1 MEGPVSLEQEK
12 SDADNVLFKKL
23 RKLINLI
30 DQLRDCGVNE
40 YIKLPRICSL
50 GTQSSGKSSVLESIV
65 GLDFL
70 PRGDGVVTRRP
81 LELRLCHINSGQPW
95 AIFEERKGKKFTD
108 FIEVR
113 KTIEALTDEVCKTDK
128 NIVDKPIVLNVYSQT
143 CPDLTLVDLPGVTR
157 VPVGNQPKNIEEIT
171 KNMAIRYIDDPLTII
186 LCVIAANSDIATSD
200 GLKLAKEID
209 TTGSRTLGVLTKL
222 DIMDAGTDARK
233 ALLGEEIPLKLGYV
247 GVKNRSKQDLLDK
260 IPMILAAKRE
270 KEFFKSH
277 PVYKNM
283 PQGYLGTDLLINKL
297 TKIYFRIIRENLP
310 RIVKAINDR
319 VKTAEEELA
328 SLGQPMPTDDAGK
341 MSMLWNMLNEY
352 CDIFRNV
359 LKGKYDN
366 KRLSFLKEEGGFK
379 IKILYKKLLE
389 EFTGDYKATAGY
401 TDENINYALTIHE
414 GDSIPGFP
422 SVDAFIYLLRP
433 QLEKLKD
440 PIEEC
445 FQNVFQYLDFLSGK
459 ILERTFTR
467 FPQAIN
473 DMGDLISNYLI
484 EERDKTKYI
493 VDSVVDMEINY
504 LFTNDYD
511 YLNNFTTFMPKQAP
525 QPRPVYNNQQ
535 GQPGMGGQG
544 QPGQM
549 PQNNMQGNNMGQG
562 GMGPGMGQMN
572 QDIRPQPPVDAKS
585 IFIKEIRNRIEA
597 YFKLIVRNLR
607 DSIPKIMGNYLVKE
621 IEDNMQIKLYNKLYN
636 AREMTDLLNE
646 PESVA
651 ERRKELN
658 EMIKVMR
665 NAQKIIRRDPDLM
678 TVMQININDSDI
690 ITPSEQKAKEEKAKP
705 KTDPFKN
712 MNMKEPAFK
721 APAPKPEPVQQPA
734 APAQPKPAA
743 SQPAKKGYGNLFGNY
758 K

>member
-1 MEGPVSLEQEK
+1 MSKDTGDDDK
-12 SDADNVLFKKL
+12 DNVLFKKL

-95 AIFEERKGKKFTD
+95 AVFEERKGVKFTD
-108 FIEVR
+108 FVKVR
-113 KTIEALTDEVCKTDK
+113 ETIEALTDEVCKTNK
-128 NIVDKPIVLNVYSQT
+128 NIIDKPIVLNVYSQT

-157 VPVGNQPKNIEEIT
+157 VPIGDQPKNIEQIT
-171 KNMAIRYIDDPLTII
+171 KDMARRYVEDPLTII

-200 GLKLAKEID
+200 GLMLAKDID
-209 TTGSRTLGVLTKL
+209 VAGTRTLGVLTKL
-222 DIMDAGTDARK
+222 DIMDAGTDAK
-233 ALLGEEIPLKLGYV
+233 KVLMNEEIPLKLGYV
-247 GVKNRSKQDLLDK
+247 GVKNRSKQDLNNK
-260 IPMILAAKRE
+260 ISMAETQRKER
-270 KEFFKSH
+270 EFFKTH
-277 PVYKNM
+277 PVYKNL
-283 PQGYLGTDLLINKL
+283 PAGHLGTEVLINKL

-319 VKTAEEELA
+319 VKTAEEELQG
-328 SLGQPMPTDDAGK
+328 LGQPMPTDDAGK
-341 MSMLWNMLNEY
+341 MSMLWNMINEY
-352 CDIFRNV
+352 CDVFRKV
-359 LKGKYDN
+359 LQGKYNN
-366 KRLSFLKEEGGFK
+366 KRVNFLEGEGGFK

-401 TDENINYALTIHE
+401 SDENINYALTIHE

-445 FQNVFQYLDFLSGK
+445 FQEVFQYLDFLSGK
-459 ILERTFTR
+459 IMEKTFTR

-473 DMGDLISNYLI
+473 DMTDLVSNYLM
-484 EERDKTKYI
+484 EERDKTKYLI
-493 VDSVVDMEINY
+493 DSVVDMEINY

-511 YLNNFTTFMPKQAP
+511 YLNNFTTFIPKQAR
-525 QPRPVYNNQQ
+525 QSQVMNDNK
-535 GQPGMGGQG
+535 GDGKG
-544 QPGQM
+544 
-549 PQNNMQGNNMGQG
+549 GNN
-562 GMGPGMGQMN
+562 N
-572 QDIRPQPPVDAKS
+572 LNNEIKPQPPIDAKN
-585 IFIKEIRNRIEA
+585 IFINEIRNRIEA

-621 IEDNMQIKLYNKLYN
+621 IEENMQLKLYNKLYN
-636 AREMTDLLNE
+636 AREMTDLLSE

-658 EMIKVMR
+658 DMIKVMR
-665 NAQKIIRRDPDLM
+665 NAQKILRRDPDLM
-678 TVMQININDSDI
+678 TVMQINISDND
-690 ITPSEQKAKEEKAKP
+690 ITSTQASKKKEEPKKIEKKDSKPAEKPKAPPAKP
-705 KTDPFKN
+705 S
-712 MNMKEPAFK
+712 
-721 APAPKPEPVQQPA
+721 PAPEGDK
-734 APAQPKPAA
+734 K
-743 SQPAKKGYGNLFGNY
+743 KKGYGNLFG
-758 K
+758 

>member
-1 MEGPVSLEQEK
+1 MSKDNSEDK
-12 SDADNVLFKKL
+12 DNVLFRKL

-81 LELRLCHINSGQPW
+81 LELRLCHINSGEPW
-95 AIFEERKGKKFTD
+95 AIFEERKGTKFTD
-108 FIEVR
+108 FVKVR
-113 KTIEALTDEVCKTDK
+113 ETIEALTDEVCKTNK
-128 NIVDKPIVLNVYSQT
+128 NIIDKPIVLNVYSQT

-157 VPVGNQPKNIEEIT
+157 VPIGDQPKNIEEIT
-171 KNMAIRYIDDPLTII
+171 KNMARRYVDDPLTII

-200 GLKLAKEID
+200 GLMLAKEID
-209 TTGSRTLGVLTKL
+209 TSGTRTLGVLTKL

-233 ALLGEEIPLKLGYV
+233 ALMNEEIPLKLGYV
-247 GVKNRSKQDLLDK
+247 GVKNRSKQDLNNK
-260 IPMILAAKRE
+260 ISMAETARKE

-277 PVYKNM
+277 PAYKNL
-283 PQGYLGTDLLINKL
+283 PAGHLGTDVLINKL

-310 RIVKAINDR
+310 RIVKAINER
-319 VKTAEEELA
+319 LKTAEEELQ

-341 MSMLWNMLNEY
+341 MSLLWNMINEY
-352 CDIFRNV
+352 CDVFRKV
-359 LKGKYDN
+359 LQGKYNN
-366 KRLSFLKEEGGFK
+366 KRVNFLEGEGGFK

-401 TDENINYALTIHE
+401 SDENINYALTIHE

-445 FQNVFQYLDFLSGK
+445 FQEVFQYLDFLSGK
-459 ILERTFTR
+459 IMEKTFTR

-473 DMGDLISNYLI
+473 DMTDLVSNYLM
-484 EERDKTKYI
+484 EERDKTKYLI
-493 VDSVVDMEINY
+493 DSIVDMEINY

-511 YLNNFTTFMPKQAP
+511 YLNNFTTFIPKSNKP
-525 QPRPVYNNQQ
+525 S
-535 GQPGMGGQG
+535 
-544 QPGQM
+544 
-549 PQNNMQGNNMGQG
+549 QNNMSGGNDGKNQGNNN
-562 GMGPGMGQMN
+562 MN
-572 QDIRPQPPVDAKS
+572 NDINPQPPIDAKN

-607 DSIPKIMGNYLVKE
+607 DSVPKIMGNYLVKE
-621 IEDNMQIKLYNKLYN
+621 IEENMQLKLYNKLYN
-636 AREMTDLLNE
+636 AREMTDLLSE

-658 EMIKVMR
+658 DMIKVMR

-690 ITPSEQKAKEEKAKP
+690 TNTANTTETKKKEEPPKKITTTAEKKEVKPPAPEKP
-705 KTDPFKN
+705 KVDPKTKEQPDDKN
-712 MNMKEPAFK
+712 KK
-721 APAPKPEPVQQPA
+721 
-734 APAQPKPAA
+734 
-743 SQPAKKGYGNLFGNY
+743 KKGYGNLFG
-758 K
+758 

>member
-1 MEGPVSLEQEK
+1 MSKDTGEDDK
-12 SDADNVLFKKL
+12 DNVLFKKL

-95 AIFEERKGKKFTD
+95 AIFEERKGVKFTD
-108 FIEVR
+108 FIKVR
-113 KTIEALTDEVCKTDK
+113 ETIEALTDEVCKTNK
-128 NIVDKPIVLNVYSQT
+128 NIIDKPIVLNVYSQT

-157 VPVGNQPKNIEEIT
+157 VPIGDQPKNIEQIT
-171 KNMAIRYIDDPLTII
+171 KDMARRYVEDPLTII

-200 GLKLAKEID
+200 GLMLAKEID
-209 TTGSRTLGVLTKL
+209 VNGTRTLGVLTKL
-222 DIMDAGTDARK
+222 DIMDAGTDAK
-233 ALLGEEIPLKLGYV
+233 KVLMNEEIPLKLGYV
-247 GVKNRSKQDLLDK
+247 GVKNRSKQDLNNK
-260 IPMILAAKRE
+260 ISMAETQRKER
-270 KEFFKSH
+270 EFFKSH
-277 PVYKNM
+277 PVYKNL
-283 PQGYLGTDLLINKL
+283 PAGHLGTEVLINKL

-319 VKTAEEELA
+319 VKTAEEELQ

-341 MSMLWNMLNEY
+341 MSMLWNMINEY
-352 CDIFRNV
+352 CDVFRKV
-359 LKGKYDN
+359 LQGKYNN
-366 KRLSFLKEEGGFK
+366 KRVNFLEGEGGFK

-389 EFTGDYKATAGY
+389 EYTENYKATAGY

-445 FQNVFQYLDFLSGK
+445 FQEVFQYLDFLSGK
-459 ILERTFTR
+459 IMEKTFTR
-467 FPQAIN
+467 FPQAVN
-473 DMGDLISNYLI
+473 DMTDLVSNYLM
-484 EERDKTKYI
+484 EERDKTKYLI
-493 VDSVVDMEINY
+493 DSVVDMEINY

-511 YLNNFTTFMPKQAP
+511 YLNNFTTFIPKQKP
-525 QPRPVYNNQQ
+525 N
-535 GQPGMGGQG
+535 
-544 QPGQM
+544 
-549 PQNNMQGNNMGQG
+549 QGNTG
-562 GMGPGMGQMN
+562 GSNDGKGGTN
-572 QDIRPQPPVDAKS
+572 NIDNKPQPPIDAKN
-585 IFIKEIRNRIEA
+585 IFINEIRNRIEA

-621 IEDNMQIKLYNKLYN
+621 IEENMQLKLYNKLYN
-636 AREMTDLLNE
+636 AREMTDLLSE
-646 PESVA
+646 PESIA

-658 EMIKVMR
+658 DMIKVMK
-665 NAQKIIRRDPDLM
+665 NAQKILRRDPDLM
-678 TVMQININDSDI
+678 TVMQINISDSDI
-690 ITPSEQKAKEEKAKP
+690 TNTTASKKKEKEEPKKP
-705 KTDPFKN
+705 EK
-712 MNMKEPAFK
+712 KETKPPAEKPK
-721 APAPKPEPVQQPA
+721 APAQNPLKPSPGA
-734 APAQPKPAA
+734 TDDKK
-743 SQPAKKGYGNLFGNY
+743 KKGYGNLFG
-758 K
+758 

>member
-1 MEGPVSLEQEK
+1 MSKDTNDEN
-12 SDADNVLFKKL
+12 DNILFKKL

-40 YIKLPRICSL
+40 YIKLPRICSF

-113 KTIEALTDEVCKTDK
+113 KTIEALTDEVCGKEC
-128 NIVDKPIVLNVYSQT
+128 NILDKPIVLNVYSQT

-157 VPVGNQPKNIEEIT
+157 VPIKGQPANIEEVT
-171 KNMAIRYIDDPLTII
+171 KNMCRRYADDPLTII

-233 ALLGEEIPLKLGYV
+233 ALMNEEIPLKLGYV
-247 GVKNRSKQDLLDK
+247 GVKNRSKQDLIDK
-260 IPMILAAKRE
+260 IPMAEASRKER
-270 KEFFKSH
+270 EFFKSH
-277 PVYKNM
+277 PAYKNL
-283 PQGYLGTDLLINKL
+283 PAGHLGTDVLINKL

-310 RIVKAINDR
+310 RIIKAINDR

-328 SLGQPMPTDDAGK
+328 GLGQPMPTDDAGK
-341 MSMLWNMLNEY
+341 MSLLWNMINEY
-352 CDIFRNV
+352 CDIFRKV
-359 LKGKYDN
+359 LQGKFNNKGQ
-366 KRLSFLKEEGGFK
+366 SFLEGEGGFK

-389 EFTGDYKATAGY
+389 EFTGNYKATAGY
-401 TDENINYALTIHE
+401 RDEDINYALTIHE

-445 FQNVFQYLDFLSGK
+445 FQEVFQYLDFLSGK
-459 ILERTFTR
+459 ILEKTFTR
-467 FPQAIN
+467 FPQAVN
-473 DMGDLISNYLI
+473 DMSDLVSNYLM
-484 EERDKTKYI
+484 EERDKTKYLIDSI
-493 VDSVVDMEINY
+493 VEMEINY

-511 YLNNFTTFMPKQAP
+511 YLNNYTTFIPKQSQQNMSNSP
-525 QPRPVYNNQQ
+525 SGSDINNKNNINTN
-535 GQPGMGGQG
+535 
-544 QPGQM
+544 
-549 PQNNMQGNNMGQG
+549 NNMNNE
-562 GMGPGMGQMN
+562 
-572 QDIRPQPPVDAKS
+572 IKPQQPFDAKT

-607 DSIPKIMGNYLVKE
+607 DSIPKIMGNFLVKE
-621 IEDNMQIKLYNKLYN
+621 IQENMQLKLYNKLYN

-646 PESVA
+646 PESIA

-658 EMIKVMR
+658 DMIKVMR

-690 ITPSEQKAKEEKAKP
+690 TPSKPEKENKKKEEKKQPIEKKDSKP
-705 KTDPFKN
+705 VSEKI
-712 MNMKEPAFK
+712 
-721 APAPKPEPVQQPA
+721 
-734 APAQPKPAA
+734 KPAT
-743 SQPAKKGYGNLFGNY
+743 PALKPPAGGEKKKNFGNLFG
-758 K
+758 

>member
-1 MEGPVSLEQEK
+1 MTTKDTGE
-12 SDADNVLFKKL
+12 DNDNILFKKL

-81 LELRLCHINSGQPW
+81 LELRLNHINSGQPW
-95 AIFEERKGKKFTD
+95 AIFEERKGQKFTD
-108 FIEVR
+108 FIKVR
-113 KTIEALTDEVCKTDK
+113 ETIEALTDEICKVDK
-128 NIVDKPIVLNVYSQT
+128 NIVDKPIVLNVYSPT

-157 VPVGNQPKNIEEIT
+157 VPVGDQPKNIEQIT
-171 KNMAIRYIDDPLTII
+171 KDMARRYAEDPLTII

-200 GLKLAKEID
+200 GLMLAKEID
-209 TTGSRTLGVLTKL
+209 VTGTRTLGVLTKL
-222 DIMDAGTDARK
+222 DIMDAGTDARR
-233 ALLGEEIPLKLGYV
+233 ALLNEEIPLKLGYV
-247 GVKNRSKQDLLDK
+247 GVKNRSKQDLVNKLSMAETSRK
-260 IPMILAAKRE
+260 ER
-270 KEFFKSH
+270 EFFKSH
-277 PVYKNM
+277 PVYKNL
-283 PQGYLGTDLLINKL
+283 PAGHLGTDVLINKL

-310 RIVKAINDR
+310 RIIKAINDR
-319 VKTAEEELA
+319 LKEAEEELQ

-341 MSMLWNMLNEY
+341 MSLLWNMINEY

-359 LKGKYDN
+359 LQGKFNN
-366 KRLSFLKEEGGFK
+366 KRLSFLDGEGGYK

-389 EFTGDYKATAGY
+389 EFTGDYKATKGY

-445 FQNVFQYLDFLSGK
+445 FQNVFQYLDLLSGK
-459 ILERTFTR
+459 ILEKTFTR

-473 DMGDLISNYLI
+473 DMTDLVTNYLM
-484 EERDKTKYI
+484 EERDKTKYL
-493 VDSVVDMEINY
+493 VDSIVDMEINY
-504 LFTNDYD
+504 LFTNDPE
-511 YLNNFTTFMPKQAP
+511 YLNNFTTFIPKNQ
-525 QPRPVYNNQQ
+525 RPVSNIQPGSQGQQ
-535 GQPGMGGQG
+535 GGPGA
-544 QPGQM
+544 
-549 PQNNMQGNNMGQG
+549 QNNNINN
-562 GMGPGMGQMN
+562 N
-572 QDIRPQPPVDAKS
+572 IDTRPQPPIDAKN

-607 DSIPKIMGNYLVKE
+607 DSIPKIMGNFLVKE
-621 IEDNMQIKLYNKLYN
+621 IQENMQLKLYNKLYN

-658 EMIKVMR
+658 DMIKVMR

-678 TVMQININDSDI
+678 STMQINISDED
-690 ITPSEQKAKEEKAKP
+690 ITSHSKKDTKKEEHEKTEP
-705 KTDPFKN
+705 K
-712 MNMKEPAFK
+712 
-721 APAPKPEPVQQPA
+721 KPEPKKEEIKKEEPKKEPVK
-734 APAQPKPAA
+734 PAQGKTED
-743 SQPAKKGYGNLFGNY
+743 KKGDKKKGGYGNLFG
-758 K
+758 

>member
-1 MEGPVSLEQEK
+1 MSKDTGDDDK
-12 SDADNVLFKKL
+12 DNVLFKKL

-95 AIFEERKGKKFTD
+95 AVFEERKGVKFTD
-108 FIEVR
+108 FVKVR
-113 KTIEALTDEVCKTDK
+113 ETIEALTDEVCKTNK
-128 NIVDKPIVLNVYSQT
+128 NIIDKPIVLNVYSQT

-157 VPVGNQPKNIEEIT
+157 VPIGDQPKNIEQIT
-171 KNMAIRYIDDPLTII
+171 KDMARRYVEDPLTII

-200 GLKLAKEID
+200 GLMLAKDID
-209 TTGSRTLGVLTKL
+209 VAGTRTLGVLTKL
-222 DIMDAGTDARK
+222 DIMDAGTDAK
-233 ALLGEEIPLKLGYV
+233 KVLMNEEIPLKLGYV
-247 GVKNRSKQDLLDK
+247 GVKNRSKQDLNNQISMAETQRK
-260 IPMILAAKRE
+260 ER
-270 KEFFKSH
+270 EFFKTH
-277 PVYKNM
+277 PVYKNL
-283 PQGYLGTDLLINKL
+283 PAGHLGTEVLINKL

-319 VKTAEEELA
+319 VKTAEEELQG
-328 SLGQPMPTDDAGK
+328 LGQPMPTDDAGK
-341 MSMLWNMLNEY
+341 MSMLWNMINEY
-352 CDIFRNV
+352 CDVFRKV
-359 LKGKYDN
+359 LQGKYNN
-366 KRLSFLKEEGGFK
+366 KRVNFLEGEGGFK

-445 FQNVFQYLDFLSGK
+445 FQEVFQYLDFLSGK
-459 ILERTFTR
+459 IMEKTFTR

-473 DMGDLISNYLI
+473 DMTDLVSNYLM
-484 EERDKTKYI
+484 EERDKTKYLI
-493 VDSVVDMEINY
+493 DSVVDMEINY

-511 YLNNFTTFMPKQAP
+511 YLNNFTTFIPKQAR
-525 QPRPVYNNQQ
+525 QSQVMNDNK
-535 GQPGMGGQG
+535 GDGKG
-544 QPGQM
+544 
-549 PQNNMQGNNMGQG
+549 GNN
-562 GMGPGMGQMN
+562 N
-572 QDIRPQPPVDAKS
+572 LNNEIKPQPPIDAKN
-585 IFIKEIRNRIEA
+585 IFINEIRNRIEA

-621 IEDNMQIKLYNKLYN
+621 IEENMQLKLYNKLYN
-636 AREMTDLLNE
+636 AREMTDLLSE

-658 EMIKVMR
+658 DMIKVMR
-665 NAQKIIRRDPDLM
+665 NAQKILRRDPDLM
-678 TVMQININDSDI
+678 TVMQINISDND
-690 ITPSEQKAKEEKAKP
+690 ITGTQASKKKEEPKKIEKKDSKPVAEKPKAPPAKP
-705 KTDPFKN
+705 S
-712 MNMKEPAFK
+712 
-721 APAPKPEPVQQPA
+721 PAPEGDK
-734 APAQPKPAA
+734 K
-743 SQPAKKGYGNLFGNY
+743 KKGYGNLFG
-758 K
+758 

>member
-1 MEGPVSLEQEK
+1 MSQEPEDEK
-12 SDADNVLFKKL
+12 DNILFKKL

-81 LELRLCHINSGQPW
+81 LELRLCHINNGEPW
-95 AIFEERKGKKFTD
+95 AVFEERKGIKFKD
-108 FIEVR
+108 FVKVR
-113 KTIEALTDEVCKTDK
+113 ETIEALTDEVCGKDK
-128 NIVDKPIVLNVYSQT
+128 NILDKPIVLNVYSQT

-157 VPVGNQPKNIEEIT
+157 VPIEGQPYNIEEIT
-171 KNMAIRYIDDPLTII
+171 KNMAIRYIEDPLTII

-222 DIMDAGTDARK
+222 DIMDAGTDAKK
-233 ALLGEEIPLKLGYV
+233 ALMNEEIPLKLGYV
-247 GVKNRSKQDLLDK
+247 GVKNRSKLDLNNK
-260 IPMILAAKRE
+260 ISMAETARKE
-270 KEFFKSH
+270 KEFFKTH
-277 PVYKNM
+277 PVYKNL
-283 PQGYLGTDLLINKL
+283 PAGHLGTSVLINKL
-297 TKIYFRIIRENLP
+297 TKIYFKIIRENLP
-310 RIVKAINDR
+310 RIVKAINER
-319 VKTAEEELA
+319 VKTAEEELQG
-328 SLGQPMPTDDAGK
+328 LGQPMPTDEAGK
-341 MSMLWNMLNEY
+341 MSLLWNMINEF
-352 CDIFRNV
+352 CDMFRKV
-359 LKGKYDN
+359 LQGKVNN
-366 KRLSFLKEEGGFK
+366 KRTNFLEGEGGFK

-389 EFTGDYKATAGY
+389 EFTDDYKATAGY
-401 TDENINYALTIHE
+401 RDEDINYALTIHE

-445 FQNVFQYLDFLSGK
+445 FQEVFQYIDFLSGK
-459 ILERTFTR
+459 IMEKTFTR

-473 DMGDLISNYLI
+473 DMTDLVSNYLI
-484 EERDKTKYI
+484 EERDKTKYLI
-493 VDSVVDMEINY
+493 DCVVDMELNY

-511 YLNNFTTFMPKQAP
+511 YLNNFTTFIPKQH
-525 QPRPVYNNQQ
+525 QQ
-535 GQPGMGGQG
+535 HHSN
-544 QPGQM
+544 
-549 PQNNMQGNNMGQG
+549 PQNTNEFK
-562 GMGPGMGQMN
+562 PE
-572 QDIRPQPPVDAKS
+572 PPIDAKN

-607 DSIPKIMGNYLVKE
+607 DCIPKIMGNFLVKE
-621 IEDNMQIKLYNKLYN
+621 IQENMQLKLYNKLYN

-646 PESVA
+646 PENIA

-658 EMIKVMR
+658 DMIKVMK

-690 ITPSEQKAKEEKAKP
+690 ANTGNNTNAKEEKHKNEIKNEIKIES
-705 KTDPFKN
+705 KTKSEPTHPALSKN
-712 MNMKEPAFK
+712 K
-721 APAPKPEPVQQPA
+721 
-734 APAQPKPAA
+734 
-743 SQPAKKGYGNLFGNY
+743 SKGNYTNLFG
-758 K
+758 

>member
-1 MEGPVSLEQEK
+1 MSKDTKEAKDNGESED
-12 SDADNVLFKKL
+12 SDNVLFKKL

-81 LELRLCHINSGQPW
+81 LELRLCHISTGDPW
-95 AIFEERKGKKFTD
+95 AVFEERKGKKFTD
-108 FIEVR
+108 FIKVR
-113 KTIEALTDEVCKTDK
+113 ETIEALTDEVCGKDK
-128 NIVDKPIVLNVYSQT
+128 NILDKPIVLNVYSQT

-157 VPVGNQPKNIEEIT
+157 VPIEGQPKNIEEIT
-171 KNMAIRYIDDPLTII
+171 KNMAIRYIEDPLTII

-209 TTGSRTLGVLTKL
+209 TSGSRTLGVLTKL

-233 ALLGEEIPLKLGYV
+233 ALMNEEIPLKLGYV
-247 GVKNRSKQDLLDK
+247 GVKNRSKLDLNNR
-260 IPMILAAKRE
+260 ISMAETKRKE
-270 KEFFKSH
+270 KEFFKTH
-277 PVYKNM
+277 PAYKNL
-283 PQGYLGTDLLINKL
+283 PAGNLGTEVLINKL
-297 TKIYFRIIRENLP
+297 TKIYFKIIRENLP

-319 VKTAEEELA
+319 LKIAEEELS

-341 MSMLWNMLNEY
+341 MSLLWNMINEY

-359 LKGKYDN
+359 LQGKYTN
-366 KRLSFLKEEGGFK
+366 KRLAFLDGEGGFK
-379 IKILYKKLLE
+379 IKVLYRKLLE
-389 EFTGDYKATAGY
+389 EFTGDYKATKEY

-433 QLEKLKD
+433 QLEKLKE

-445 FQNVFQYLDFLSGK
+445 FNEVFQYIDFLSGK
-459 ILERTFTR
+459 ILEKTFTR
-467 FPQAIN
+467 FPQAVN
-473 DMGDLISNYLI
+473 DMTDLVTNYLN

-493 VDSVVDMEINY
+493 IDSMVDMEINY
-504 LFTNDYD
+504 LFTNDYE
-511 YLNNFTTFMPKQAP
+511 YLNNFTTFIPKQ
-525 QPRPVYNNQQ
+525 QRQQ
-535 GQPGMGGQG
+535 MMKEGNKDGP
-544 QPGQM
+544 
-549 PQNNMQGNNMGQG
+549 GNNKDK
-562 GMGPGMGQMN
+562 
-572 QDIRPQPPVDAKS
+572 DINEFKPQPPVDAKN

-607 DSIPKIMGNYLVKE
+607 DSIPKVMGNYLIKE
-621 IEDNMQIKLYNKLYN
+621 IEENMQLKLYNKLYN
-636 AREMTDLLNE
+636 AREMTDLLSE

-658 EMIKVMR
+658 DIIKVMR
-665 NAQKIIRRDPDLM
+665 NAQKVIRRDPDLM
-678 TVMQININDSDI
+678 TVMHININDSDI
-690 ITPSEQKAKEEKAKP
+690 INTKETKKESKKEKEKE
-705 KTDPFKN
+705 K
-712 MNMKEPAFK
+712 KEPEK
-721 APAPKPEPVQQPA
+721 Q
-734 APAQPKPAA
+734 
-743 SQPAKKGYGNLFGNY
+743 QPAKKKPNLGNLFG
-758 K
+758 

>member
-1 MEGPVSLEQEK
+1 MSKEDTAEDK
-12 SDADNVLFKKL
+12 DNVLFKKL

-81 LELRLCHINSGQPW
+81 LELRLCHINSGEPW
-95 AIFEERKGKKFTD
+95 AIFEERKGTKFTD
-108 FIEVR
+108 FIKVR
-113 KTIEALTDEVCKTDK
+113 ETIEALTDEVCKANK
-128 NIVDKPIVLNVYSQT
+128 NIIDKPIVLNVYSQT

-157 VPVGNQPKNIEEIT
+157 VPIGDQPKNIEEIT
-171 KNMAIRYIDDPLTII
+171 KNMATRYIEDPLTII

-209 TTGSRTLGVLTKL
+209 TTGSRTIGVLTKL

-233 ALLGEEIPLKLGYV
+233 ALMNEEIPLKLGYV
-247 GVKNRSKQDLLDK
+247 GVKNRSKQDLINKLSMAETSK
-260 IPMILAAKRE
+260 KER
-270 KEFFKSH
+270 EFFKSH
-277 PVYKNM
+277 PVYKNL
-283 PQGYLGTDLLINKL
+283 PAGHLGTDVLINKL

-328 SLGQPMPTDDAGK
+328 GLGQPMPTDDAGK
-341 MSMLWNMLNEY
+341 MSLLWNMINEY

-359 LKGKYDN
+359 LQGKYTN
-366 KRLSFLKEEGGFK
+366 KRLAFLDGEGGFK

-389 EFTGDYKATAGY
+389 EFTGDYKATKGY
-401 TDENINYALTIHE
+401 TDENIDYALTIHE

-433 QLEKLKD
+433 QLEKLKE

-445 FQNVFQYLDFLSGK
+445 FNEVFQYIDFLSGK
-459 ILERTFTR
+459 ILEKTFTR
-467 FPQAIN
+467 FPQAI
-473 DMGDLISNYLI
+473 DEMTDLVTNYLI
-484 EERDKTKYI
+484 EERDKTKYL
-493 VDSVVDMEINY
+493 VDSIVDMEINY
-504 LFTNDYD
+504 LFTNDKE
-511 YLNNFTTFMPKQAP
+511 YLNNFTTFIPKNKNQN
-525 QPRPVYNNQQ
+525 QSSINNNNNNLNNNNNKD
-535 GQPGMGGQG
+535 G
-544 QPGQM
+544 
-549 PQNNMQGNNMGQG
+549 QNNNN
-562 GMGPGMGQMN
+562 N
-572 QDIRPQPPVDAKS
+572 NINNNNNANEFKPQSPKEAKN

-607 DSIPKIMGNYLVKE
+607 DSIPKVMGNYLVKE
-621 IEDNMQIKLYNKLYN
+621 IEENMQLKLYNKLYN
-636 AREMTDLLNE
+636 AKEITDLLSE

-658 EMIKVMR
+658 ELIKVMK

-690 ITPSEQKAKEEKAKP
+690 TSTSTKDKKEKKESKLSQEKI
-705 KTDPFKN
+705 
-712 MNMKEPAFK
+712 
-721 APAPKPEPVQQPA
+721 KPE
-734 APAQPKPAA
+734 
-743 SQPAKKGYGNLFGNY
+743 KKKAFGNLFG
-758 K
+758 

>member
-1 MEGPVSLEQEK
+1 MSKDTGDEK
-12 SDADNVLFKKL
+12 DNVLFKKL

-81 LELRLCHINSGQPW
+81 LELRLCHINSGEPW
-95 AIFEERKGKKFTD
+95 AVFEERKGQKFTD
-108 FIEVR
+108 FIKVR
-113 KTIEALTDEVCKTDK
+113 ETIEALTDEVCGKDK
-128 NIVDKPIVLNVYSQT
+128 NILDKPIVLNVYSQT

-157 VPVGNQPKNIEEIT
+157 VPIAGQPKNIEEVT
-171 KNMAIRYIDDPLTII
+171 KTMCRRYASDPLTII

-200 GLKLAKEID
+200 GLMLAKEID
-209 TTGSRTLGVLTKL
+209 TTGSRTIGVLTKL
-222 DIMDAGTDARK
+222 DIMDHGTDARK
-233 ALLGEEIPLKLGYV
+233 ALLNEEIPLKLGYV
-247 GVKNRSKQDLLDK
+247 GVKNRSKQDLINK
-260 IPMILAAKRE
+260 TTMAETQRKE

-277 PVYKNM
+277 PAYKNL
-283 PQGYLGTDLLINKL
+283 PAGHLGTEVLINKL
-297 TKIYFRIIRENLP
+297 TKIYFKIIRENLP
-310 RIVKAINDR
+310 KIVKAINER
-319 VKTAEEELA
+319 LRTAEEELS

-341 MSMLWNMLNEY
+341 MSLLWNMINEY
-352 CDIFRNV
+352 CDIFRKV
-359 LKGKYDN
+359 LQGKYNN
-366 KRLSFLKEEGGFK
+366 KRINFLEGEGGFK

-389 EFTGDYKATAGY
+389 EFTKDYKATAGY
-401 TDENINYALTIHE
+401 SDENINYALTIHE

-445 FQNVFQYLDFLSGK
+445 FQEVFQYIDFLSGK
-459 ILERTFTR
+459 ILEKTFTR

-473 DMGDLISNYLI
+473 DMSDLVSNYLI
-484 EERDKTKYI
+484 EERDKTKYLI
-493 VDSVVDMEINY
+493 DSVVDMEINY

-511 YLNNFTTFMPKQAP
+511 YLNNFTTFIPKQS
-525 QPRPVYNNQQ
+525 RPVQGGNQGQNDGNNKQQ
-535 GQPGMGGQG
+535 GNMNNNNN
-544 QPGQM
+544 
-549 PQNNMQGNNMGQG
+549 NNMNNE
-562 GMGPGMGQMN
+562 
-572 QDIRPQPPVDAKS
+572 IKPQPPIDAKT

-621 IEDNMQIKLYNKLYN
+621 IEENMQLKLYNKLYN
-636 AREMTDLLNE
+636 AREMTDLLSE

-658 EMIKVMR
+658 DMIKVMR
-665 NAQKIIRRDPDLM
+665 NAQKILRRDPDLM
-678 TVMQININDSDI
+678 TVMQINISDSDI
-690 ITPSEQKAKEEKAKP
+690 APQQKSNEDAKKPAEK
-705 KTDPFKN
+705 
-712 MNMKEPAFK
+712 KE
-721 APAPKPEPVQQPA
+721 V
-734 APAQPKPAA
+734 KPAA
-743 SQPAKKGYGNLFGNY
+743 QEKPKENPKPPQPALKQNEKDGKKKTYGNLFG
-758 K
+758 

>member
-1 MEGPVSLEQEK
+1 MSKDTGEDDK
-12 SDADNVLFKKL
+12 DNVLFKKL

-95 AIFEERKGKKFTD
+95 AVFEERKGVKFTD
-108 FIEVR
+108 FVKVR
-113 KTIEALTDEVCKTDK
+113 ETIEALTDEVCKTNK
-128 NIVDKPIVLNVYSQT
+128 NIIDKPIVLNVYSQT

-157 VPVGNQPKNIEEIT
+157 VPIGDQPKNIEQIT
-171 KNMAIRYIDDPLTII
+171 KDMARRYVEDPLTII

-200 GLKLAKEID
+200 GLMLAKDID
-209 TTGSRTLGVLTKL
+209 VAGTRTLGVLTKL
-222 DIMDAGTDARK
+222 DIMDAGTDAK
-233 ALLGEEIPLKLGYV
+233 KVLMNEEIPLKLGYV
-247 GVKNRSKQDLLDK
+247 GVKNRSKQDLNNK
-260 IPMILAAKRE
+260 ISMAETQRKER
-270 KEFFKSH
+270 EFFKTH
-277 PVYKNM
+277 PVYKNL
-283 PQGYLGTDLLINKL
+283 PAGHLGTEVLINKL

-319 VKTAEEELA
+319 VKTAEEELQG
-328 SLGQPMPTDDAGK
+328 LGQPMPTDDAGK
-341 MSMLWNMLNEY
+341 MSMLWNMINEY
-352 CDIFRNV
+352 CDVFRKV
-359 LKGKYDN
+359 LQGKYNN
-366 KRLSFLKEEGGFK
+366 KRVNFLEGEGGFK

-401 TDENINYALTIHE
+401 SDENINYALTIHE

-445 FQNVFQYLDFLSGK
+445 FQEVFQYLDFLSGK
-459 ILERTFTR
+459 IMEKTFTR

-473 DMGDLISNYLI
+473 DMTDLVSNYLM
-484 EERDKTKYI
+484 EERDKTKYLI
-493 VDSVVDMEINY
+493 DSVVDMEINY

-511 YLNNFTTFMPKQAP
+511 YLNNFTTFIPKQTR
-525 QPRPVYNNQQ
+525 QSQVMNDNK
-535 GQPGMGGQG
+535 GDGKG
-544 QPGQM
+544 
-549 PQNNMQGNNMGQG
+549 GNN
-562 GMGPGMGQMN
+562 N
-572 QDIRPQPPVDAKS
+572 LNNEIKPQPPIDAKN
-585 IFIKEIRNRIEA
+585 IFINEIRNRIEA

-621 IEDNMQIKLYNKLYN
+621 IEENMQLKLYNKLYN
-636 AREMTDLLNE
+636 AREMTDLLSE

-658 EMIKVMR
+658 DMIKVMR
-665 NAQKIIRRDPDLM
+665 NAQKILRRDPDLM
-678 TVMQININDSDI
+678 TVMQINISDND
-690 ITPSEQKAKEEKAKP
+690 ITNTQASKKKEEPKKIEKKDSKPAEKPKAPPAKP
-705 KTDPFKN
+705 S
-712 MNMKEPAFK
+712 
-721 APAPKPEPVQQPA
+721 PAPEGDK
-734 APAQPKPAA
+734 K
-743 SQPAKKGYGNLFGNY
+743 KKGYGNLFG
-758 K
+758 

>member
-1 MEGPVSLEQEK
+1 MSK
-12 SDADNVLFKKL
+12 DAGEDNDNILFKKL

-81 LELRLCHINSGQPW
+81 LELRLCHINSGEPW
-95 AIFEERKGKKFTD
+95 AIFEERKGTKFTD
-108 FIEVR
+108 FIKVR
-113 KTIEALTDEVCKTDK
+113 ETIEALTDEVCNKNK
-128 NIVDKPIVLNVYSQT
+128 NIIDKPIVLNVYSQT

-157 VPVGNQPKNIEEIT
+157 VPIGDQPKNIEQIT
-171 KNMAIRYIDDPLTII
+171 KDMARRYAEDPLTII

-200 GLKLAKEID
+200 GLMLAKEID
-209 TTGSRTLGVLTKL
+209 TTGSRTIGVLTKL
-222 DIMDAGTDARK
+222 DIMDAGTDAK
-233 ALLGEEIPLKLGYV
+233 KVLMNEEIPLKLGYV
-247 GVKNRSKQDLLDK
+247 GVKNRSKQDLINKLSMAETSRK
-260 IPMILAAKRE
+260 E

-277 PVYKNM
+277 PAYKNL
-283 PQGYLGTDLLINKL
+283 PAGHLGTDVLINKL
-297 TKIYFRIIRENLP
+297 TKIYFKIIRENLP
-310 RIVKAINDR
+310 RIIKAINDR
-319 VKTAEEELA
+319 VKTADEELQ

-341 MSMLWNMLNEY
+341 MSLLWNMINEY

-359 LKGKYDN
+359 LQGKYNN
-366 KRLSFLKEEGGFK
+366 KRLSFLEGEGGFK

-433 QLEKLKD
+433 QLEKLKE

-459 ILERTFTR
+459 ILEKTFTR

-473 DMGDLISNYLI
+473 ELTDLVTNYLV
-484 EERDKTKYI
+484 EERDKTKYLI
-493 VDSVVDMEINY
+493 DSVVDMEINY
-504 LFTNDYD
+504 LFTNDYE
-511 YLNNFTTFMPKQAP
+511 YLNNFTTFIPKHQ
-525 QPRPVYNNQQ
+525 RPPMNQNQNNNVGNQGAGNNNQV
-535 GQPGMGGQG
+535 
-544 QPGQM
+544 
-549 PQNNMQGNNMGQG
+549 N
-562 GMGPGMGQMN
+562 QMN
-572 QDIRPQPPVDAKS
+572 NEIRPQPPIDAKN
-585 IFIKEIRNRIEA
+585 IFIKEIRSRIEA

-621 IEDNMQIKLYNKLYN
+621 IEDNMQLKLYNKLYN
-636 AREMTDLLNE
+636 AREVTDLLSE
-646 PESVA
+646 PESIA
-651 ERRKELN
+651 ERRKELTDL
-658 EMIKVMR
+658 IKVMK

-678 TVMQININDSDI
+678 TVMKININDSDI
-690 ITPSEQKAKEEKAKP
+690 TNHDTKNKKDEKYKEETKSIPKA
-705 KTDPFKN
+705 N
-712 MNMKEPAFK
+712 V
-721 APAPKPEPVQQPA
+721 KPEP
-734 APAQPKPAA
+734 PKPALTKNN
-743 SQPAKKGYGNLFGNY
+743 STKKTGYGNLFG
-758 K
+758 

>member
-1 MEGPVSLEQEK
+1 MSKDTGDDDK
-12 SDADNVLFKKL
+12 DNVLFKKL

-95 AIFEERKGKKFTD
+95 AVFEERKGVKFTD
-108 FIEVR
+108 FVKVR
-113 KTIEALTDEVCKTDK
+113 ETIEALTDEVCKTNK
-128 NIVDKPIVLNVYSQT
+128 NIIDKPIVLNVYSQT

-157 VPVGNQPKNIEEIT
+157 VPIGDQPKNIEQIT
-171 KNMAIRYIDDPLTII
+171 KDMARRYVEDPLTII

-200 GLKLAKEID
+200 GLMLAKDID
-209 TTGSRTLGVLTKL
+209 VAGTRTLGVLTKL
-222 DIMDAGTDARK
+222 DIMDAGTDAK
-233 ALLGEEIPLKLGYV
+233 KVLMNEEIPLKLGYV
-247 GVKNRSKQDLLDK
+247 GVKNRSKQDLNNK
-260 IPMILAAKRE
+260 ISMAETQRKER
-270 KEFFKSH
+270 EFFKTH
-277 PVYKNM
+277 PVYKNL
-283 PQGYLGTDLLINKL
+283 PAGHLGTEVLINKL

-319 VKTAEEELA
+319 VKTAEEELQG
-328 SLGQPMPTDDAGK
+328 LGQPMPTDDAGK
-341 MSMLWNMLNEY
+341 MSMLWNMINEY
-352 CDIFRNV
+352 CDVFRKV
-359 LKGKYDN
+359 LQGKYNN
-366 KRLSFLKEEGGFK
+366 KRVNFLEGEGGFK

-401 TDENINYALTIHE
+401 SDENINYALTIHE

-445 FQNVFQYLDFLSGK
+445 FQEVFQYLDFLSGK
-459 ILERTFTR
+459 IMEKTFTR

-473 DMGDLISNYLI
+473 DMTDLVSNYLM
-484 EERDKTKYI
+484 EERDKTKYLI
-493 VDSVVDMEINY
+493 DSVVDMEINY

-511 YLNNFTTFMPKQAP
+511 YLNNFTTFIPKQTR
-525 QPRPVYNNQQ
+525 QSQVMNDNK
-535 GQPGMGGQG
+535 GDGKG
-544 QPGQM
+544 
-549 PQNNMQGNNMGQG
+549 GNN
-562 GMGPGMGQMN
+562 N
-572 QDIRPQPPVDAKS
+572 LNNEIKPQPPIDAKN
-585 IFIKEIRNRIEA
+585 IFINEIRNRIEA

-621 IEDNMQIKLYNKLYN
+621 IEENMQLKLYNKLYN
-636 AREMTDLLNE
+636 AREMTDLLSE

-658 EMIKVMR
+658 DMIKVMR
-665 NAQKIIRRDPDLM
+665 NAQKILRRDPDLM
-678 TVMQININDSDI
+678 TVMQINISDND
-690 ITPSEQKAKEEKAKP
+690 ITSTQASKKKEEPKKIEKKDSKPAEKPKVPPAKP
-705 KTDPFKN
+705 S
-712 MNMKEPAFK
+712 
-721 APAPKPEPVQQPA
+721 PAPEGDK
-734 APAQPKPAA
+734 K
-743 SQPAKKGYGNLFGNY
+743 KKGYGNLFG
-758 K
+758 

>member
-1 MEGPVSLEQEK
+1 MSNNEEDK
-12 SDADNVLFKKL
+12 DNVLFKKL

-81 LELRLCHINSGQPW
+81 LELRLCHITHGEPW
-95 AIFEERKGKKFTD
+95 AIFEERKGTKFTD
-108 FIEVR
+108 FIKVR
-113 KTIEALTDEVCKTDK
+113 ETIEALTDEVCKTDK

-157 VPVGNQPKNIEEIT
+157 VPVGKQPKNIEEIT
-171 KNMAIRYIDDPLTII
+171 KNMATRYIEDPLTII

-222 DIMDAGTDARK
+222 DIMDAGTDAKK
-233 ALLGEEIPLKLGYV
+233 ALLNEEIPLKLGYV
-247 GVKNRSKQDLLDK
+247 GVKNRSKQDLNNKLSMAETSRK
-260 IPMILAAKRE
+260 E

-277 PVYKNM
+277 PVYKNL
-283 PQGYLGTDLLINKL
+283 PPGHLGTDVLINKL

-310 RIVKAINDR
+310 RIIKAINDR
-319 VKTAEEELA
+319 VKQAEEELQ
-328 SLGQPMPTDDAGK
+328 SLGTPMPTDDAGK
-341 MSMLWNMLNEY
+341 MSLLWNMINEY
-352 CDIFRNV
+352 CDIFRNI
-359 LKGKYDN
+359 LQGKYTN
-366 KRLSFLKEEGGFK
+366 KRLSFLEGEGGFK

-422 SVDAFIYLLRP
+422 SVDAFIFLLRP
-433 QLEKLKD
+433 QLEKLKE
-440 PIEEC
+440 PIED
-445 FQNVFQYLDFLSGK
+445 FFLNVFQYLDFLSGK
-459 ILERTFTR
+459 ILEKTFTR

-473 DMGDLISNYLI
+473 ELTDLVTNYLT

-493 VDSVVDMEINY
+493 VDSIVDMEINY
-504 LFTNDYD
+504 LFTNDYE
-511 YLNNFTTFMPKQAP
+511 YLNNFTTFIPKHQRAP
-525 QPRPVYNNQQ
+525 INNNMENKNQEPGNNNQ
-535 GQPGMGGQG
+535 
-544 QPGQM
+544 
-549 PQNNMQGNNMGQG
+549 
-562 GMGPGMGQMN
+562 MN
-572 QDIRPQPPVDAKS
+572 KEIRPQPPLDAKN

-607 DSIPKIMGNYLVKE
+607 DSIPKIIGNFLVKE
-621 IEDNMQIKLYNKLYN
+621 IEDNMQLKLYNKLYN
-636 AREMTDLLNE
+636 AREITDLLSE

-658 EMIKVMR
+658 DMIKVMR

-678 TVMQININDSDI
+678 SVMEININDSDI
-690 ITPSEQKAKEEKAKP
+690 VSTTGQETKKKPAPSEPDKQEVP
-705 KTDPFKN
+705 KSSVNKS
-712 MNMKEPAFK
+712 
-721 APAPKPEPVQQPA
+721 VIG
-734 APAQPKPAA
+734 
-743 SQPAKKGYGNLFGNY
+743 KKGAYGNLFG
-758 K
+758 

>member
-1 MEGPVSLEQEK
+1 MSKDTGDDDK
-12 SDADNVLFKKL
+12 DNVLFKKL

-95 AIFEERKGKKFTD
+95 AVFEERKGVKFTD
-108 FIEVR
+108 FVKVR
-113 KTIEALTDEVCKTDK
+113 ETIEALTDEVCKTNK
-128 NIVDKPIVLNVYSQT
+128 NIIDKPIVLNVYSQT

-157 VPVGNQPKNIEEIT
+157 VPIGDQPKNIEQIT
-171 KNMAIRYIDDPLTII
+171 KDMARRYVEDPLTII

-200 GLKLAKEID
+200 GLMLAKDID
-209 TTGSRTLGVLTKL
+209 VAGTRTLGVLTKL
-222 DIMDAGTDARK
+222 DIMDAGTDAK
-233 ALLGEEIPLKLGYV
+233 KVLMNEEIPLKLGYV
-247 GVKNRSKQDLLDK
+247 GVKNRSKQDLNNK
-260 IPMILAAKRE
+260 ISMAETQRKER
-270 KEFFKSH
+270 EFFKTH
-277 PVYKNM
+277 PVYKNL
-283 PQGYLGTDLLINKL
+283 PAGHLGTEVLINKL

-319 VKTAEEELA
+319 VKTAEEELQG
-328 SLGQPMPTDDAGK
+328 LGQPMPTDDAGK
-341 MSMLWNMLNEY
+341 MSMLWNMINEY
-352 CDIFRNV
+352 CDVFRKV
-359 LKGKYDN
+359 LQGKYNN
-366 KRLSFLKEEGGFK
+366 KRVNFLEGEGGFK

-401 TDENINYALTIHE
+401 SDENINYALTIHE

-445 FQNVFQYLDFLSGK
+445 FQEVFQYLDFLSGK
-459 ILERTFTR
+459 IMEKTFTR

-473 DMGDLISNYLI
+473 DMTDLVSNYLM
-484 EERDKTKYI
+484 EERDKTKYLI
-493 VDSVVDMEINY
+493 DSVVDMEINY

-511 YLNNFTTFMPKQAP
+511 YLNNFTTFIPKQTR
-525 QPRPVYNNQQ
+525 QSQVMNDNK
-535 GQPGMGGQG
+535 GDGKG
-544 QPGQM
+544 
-549 PQNNMQGNNMGQG
+549 GNN
-562 GMGPGMGQMN
+562 N
-572 QDIRPQPPVDAKS
+572 LNNEIKPQPPIDAKN
-585 IFIKEIRNRIEA
+585 IFINEIRNRIEA

-621 IEDNMQIKLYNKLYN
+621 IEENMQLKLYNKLYN
-636 AREMTDLLNE
+636 AREMTDLLSE

-658 EMIKVMR
+658 DMIKVMR
-665 NAQKIIRRDPDLM
+665 NAQKILRRDPDLM
-678 TVMQININDSDI
+678 TVMQINISDND
-690 ITPSEQKAKEEKAKP
+690 ITSTQASKKKEEPKKLRKKILNQLVKNLKLLLLNQVLLLKKIKRKRVMEIYLAKLLIR
-705 KTDPFKN
+705 
-712 MNMKEPAFK
+712 
-721 APAPKPEPVQQPA
+721 A
-734 APAQPKPAA
+734 A
-743 SQPAKKGYGNLFGNY
+743 YFIVNI
-758 K
+758 

>member
-1 MEGPVSLEQEK
+1 MSKDTGDDK
-12 SDADNVLFKKL
+12 DNVLFKKL

-81 LELRLCHINSGQPW
+81 LELRLCHINSGEPW
-95 AIFEERKGKKFTD
+95 AIFEERKGTKFTD
-108 FIEVR
+108 FVKVR
-113 KTIEALTDEVCKTDK
+113 ETIEALTDEVCKTNK

-157 VPVGNQPKNIEEIT
+157 VPIGDQPKNIEQIT
-171 KNMAIRYIDDPLTII
+171 KDMARRYVEDPLTII

-200 GLKLAKEID
+200 GLMLAKEID
-209 TTGSRTLGVLTKL
+209 TSGSRTLGVLTKL

-233 ALLGEEIPLKLGYV
+233 ALLNEEIPLKLGYV
-247 GVKNRSKQDLLDK
+247 GVKNRSKQDLVNKLSMAETSRK
-260 IPMILAAKRE
+260 ER
-270 KEFFKSH
+270 EFFKSH
-277 PVYKNM
+277 PVYKNL
-283 PQGYLGTDLLINKL
+283 PAGHLGTDVLINKL

-319 VKTAEEELA
+319 VRTAEEELQ

-341 MSMLWNMLNEY
+341 MSLLWNMINEY

-359 LKGKYDN
+359 LQGKYNN
-366 KRLSFLKEEGGFK
+366 KRLTFLEGEGGFK

-389 EFTGDYKATAGY
+389 EFTGDYKATKGY

-433 QLEKLKD
+433 QLEKLRD
-440 PIEEC
+440 PIDEC

-459 ILERTFTR
+459 ILEKTFTR

-473 DMGDLISNYLI
+473 DLTDLVSNYLI
-484 EERDKTKYI
+484 EERDKTKYLI
-493 VDSVVDMEINY
+493 DSVVDMEINY
-504 LFTNDYD
+504 LFTNDYE
-511 YLNNFTTFMPKQAP
+511 YLNNFTTFIPKHQ
-525 QPRPVYNNQQ
+525 RP
-535 GQPGMGGQG
+535 
-544 QPGQM
+544 M
-549 PQNNMQGNNMGQG
+549 PQNNNQPGAPNN
-562 GMGPGMGQMN
+562 PAN
-572 QDIRPQPPVDAKS
+572 NEIKPQPPIDAKN

-621 IEDNMQIKLYNKLYN
+621 IEENMQLKLYNKLYN
-636 AREMTDLLNE
+636 AREMTDLLSE

-658 EMIKVMR
+658 DMIKVMK

-678 TVMQININDSDI
+678 SVMQININDSDI
-690 ITPSEQKAKEEKAKP
+690 TNTQEKKDVKTNNTKPPAK
-705 KTDPFKN
+705 T
-712 MNMKEPAFK
+712 EP
-721 APAPKPEPVQQPA
+721 
-734 APAQPKPAA
+734 PKPALE
-743 SQPAKKGYGNLFGNY
+743 KKPSTVGDKKKGGYGNLFG
-758 K
+758 

>member
-1 MEGPVSLEQEK
+1 MSKDTGDDDK
-12 SDADNVLFKKL
+12 DNVLFKKL

-95 AIFEERKGKKFTD
+95 AVFEERKGVKFTD
-108 FIEVR
+108 FVKVR
-113 KTIEALTDEVCKTDK
+113 ETIEALTDEVCKTNK
-128 NIVDKPIVLNVYSQT
+128 NIIDKPIVLNVYSQT

-157 VPVGNQPKNIEEIT
+157 VPIGDQPKNIEQIT
-171 KNMAIRYIDDPLTII
+171 KDMARRYVEDPLTII

-200 GLKLAKEID
+200 GLMLAKDID
-209 TTGSRTLGVLTKL
+209 VAGTRTLGVLTKL
-222 DIMDAGTDARK
+222 DIMDAGTDAK
-233 ALLGEEIPLKLGYV
+233 KVLMNEEIPLKLGYV
-247 GVKNRSKQDLLDK
+247 GVKNRSKQDLNNK
-260 IPMILAAKRE
+260 ISMAETQRKER
-270 KEFFKSH
+270 EFFKTH
-277 PVYKNM
+277 PVYKNL
-283 PQGYLGTDLLINKL
+283 PAGHLGTEVLINKL

-319 VKTAEEELA
+319 VKTAEEELQG
-328 SLGQPMPTDDAGK
+328 LGQPMPTDDAGK
-341 MSMLWNMLNEY
+341 MSMLWNMINEY
-352 CDIFRNV
+352 CDVFRKV
-359 LKGKYDN
+359 LQGKYNN
-366 KRLSFLKEEGGFK
+366 KRVNFLEGEGGFK

-401 TDENINYALTIHE
+401 NDENINYALTIHE

-445 FQNVFQYLDFLSGK
+445 FQEVFQYLDFLSGK
-459 ILERTFTR
+459 IMEKTFTR

-473 DMGDLISNYLI
+473 DMTDLVSNYLM
-484 EERDKTKYI
+484 EERDKTKYLI
-493 VDSVVDMEINY
+493 DSVVDMEINY

-511 YLNNFTTFMPKQAP
+511 YLNNFTTFIPKQTR
-525 QPRPVYNNQQ
+525 QSQVMNDNK
-535 GQPGMGGQG
+535 GDGKG
-544 QPGQM
+544 
-549 PQNNMQGNNMGQG
+549 GNN
-562 GMGPGMGQMN
+562 N
-572 QDIRPQPPVDAKS
+572 LNNEIKPQPPIDAKN
-585 IFIKEIRNRIEA
+585 IFINEIRNRIEA

-621 IEDNMQIKLYNKLYN
+621 IEENMQLKLYNKLYN
-636 AREMTDLLNE
+636 AREMTDLLSE

-665 NAQKIIRRDPDLM
+665 NAQKILRRDPDLM
-678 TVMQININDSDI
+678 TVMQINISDND
-690 ITPSEQKAKEEKAKP
+690 ITSTQASKKKEEPKKIEKKDSKPVAEKPKAPPAKP
-705 KTDPFKN
+705 S
-712 MNMKEPAFK
+712 
-721 APAPKPEPVQQPA
+721 PAPEGDK
-734 APAQPKPAA
+734 K
-743 SQPAKKGYGNLFGNY
+743 KKGYGNLFG
-758 K
+758 